1 MKKLLLRNI
10 KSPTQDY
17 IVRERMN
24 LFSQAFFESLLW
36 TRALVS
42 KRQKNDHVEFQA
54 RLCF

>member
-24 LFSQAFFESLLW
+24 LFSQAFFKSLLW